1 MYSHFKEVITL
12 KFGDVITAVASLTII
27 LILFFPLGLVLT
39 AALGNAGF
47 ELGAFVS
54 AFLSTIIV
62 GYIYAQKIWEENRTK
77 TIAQIAVLFTV
88 LIMFMGTM
96 ESAATADWTPKIKE
110 EYMKANPAAT
120 PSVSDWY
127 YIEKFFLTLQN
138 FLVVILVLAITFIG
152 LYIGSTLKKPA
163 RS

>member
-1 MYSHFKEVITL
+1 MI
-12 KFGDVITAVASLTII
+12 IAVASTVII
-27 LILFFPLGLVLT
+27 IFIFFPLGLVLT
-39 AALGNAGF
+39 AALGNVGF

-54 AFLSTIIV
+54 GFLSTIIV

-88 LIMFMGTM
+88 LIMFMGIM

-110 EYMKANPAAT
+110 EYMASNPTAT
-120 PSVSDWY
+120 PSASDWY

-138 FLVVILVLAITFIG
+138 FIVVVLVLALSFIG
-152 LYIGSTLKKPA
+152 LYIGSMLKKPTKT
-163 RS
+163 

>member
-1 MYSHFKEVITL
+1 MEVIFL
-12 KFGDVITAVASLTII
+12 KFGDMVIAIASLTII

-110 EYMKANPAAT
+110 EYMKANPVAT
-120 PSVSDWY
+120 PSASDWY

-138 FLVVILVLAITFIG
+138 FLVVVLVLALSFIG
-152 LYIGSTLKKPA
+152 LYIGTMLKKTTKT
-163 RS
+163 